1 YLAEHDPAVLRGSL
15 DRLLADE
22 SERVRGVAW
31 EAALRVDRSGT
42 VERAVTLLS
51 DESAP
56 VFVRRS
62 ALDALGTVLPTS
74 QLTDLLAYFVVH
86 PDHDLAA
93 DAAGLL
99 YRQHRNPI
107 TAEAARASP
116 HPDVREIAERLLDPS
131 RGSPAAGGSRPGDP
145 TRSSTDIYADMIR
158 QLEERSG
165 NQHEPHGR

>member
-1 YLAEHDPAVLRGSL
+1 M
-15 DRLLADE
+15 ADE
-22 SERVRGVAW
+22 SERVRGVVW
-31 EAALRVDRSGT
+31 RAALRVDRSAT

-51 DESAP
+51 DEWAP
-56 VFVRRS
+56 VLVRRS
-62 ALDALGTVLPTS
+62 ALDALGTDLPTS
-74 QLTDLLAYFVVH
+74 QMADLLAFFVVH

-93 DAAGLL
+93 DAANLL

-145 TRSSTDIYADMIR
+145 TRSSTDIYADMLR
-158 QLEERSG
+158 QLEEKTG
-165 NQHEPHGR
+165 NQNEPGER